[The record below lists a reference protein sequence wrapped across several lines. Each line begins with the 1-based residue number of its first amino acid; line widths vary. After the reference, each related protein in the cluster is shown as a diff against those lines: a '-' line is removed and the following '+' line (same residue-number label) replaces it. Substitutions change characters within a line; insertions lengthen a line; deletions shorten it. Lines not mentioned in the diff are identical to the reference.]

1 MSLVTILEVTAR
13 ITKVDST
20 VTFRPCTV
28 GSEPANLSLLATL
41 PGSELLSAQV
51 LRFSRRRMKSTIL
64 FFLLLIGTAQ
74 AQQSFVA
81 TSPIPQAP
89 TPQKFWSTENKID
102 FSVFAGQIAADAIT
116 TQRGLANGLR
126 ESNPVVRPLVTR
138 GIAGEA
144 AASGLGFGFGVGTA
158 YLLHRTH
165 HYKAERIAVR
175 SMLAIEGGF
184 VANNLMR
191 LY

>member
-1 MSLVTILEVTAR
+1 
-13 ITKVDST
+13 
-20 VTFRPCTV
+20 
-28 GSEPANLSLLATL
+28 
-41 PGSELLSAQV
+41 
-51 LRFSRRRMKSTIL
+51 MKSIVL
-64 FFLLLIGTAQ
+64 GVLVLIGAAQ

-81 TSPIPQAP
+81 VPLPQSPTA
-89 TPQKFWSTENKID
+89 QKFWSAENKID
-102 FSVFAGQIAADAIT
+102 FSVLAGEIAVDAIT
-116 TQRGLANGLR
+116 TQRGLANGFR
-126 ESNPVVRPLVTR
+126 ETNPVIRPLVTR
-138 GIAGEA
+138 GVAGEA

-191 LY
+191 VY